1 MLGIGLL
8 ARVANAMTTH
18 SARDVEL
25 HKLHMAA
32 RITLEDAFQ
41 AAYARWRLAGNA
53 TTVRECIADESAD
66 ALALCRQMNIP
77 VPEVRR

>member
-1 MLGIGLL
+1 
-8 ARVANAMTTH
+8 MTTH
-18 SARDVEL
+18 SARDMEL
-25 HKLHMAA
+25 LKLQMAA

-66 ALALCRQMNIP
+66 ALALCRQLQVP
-77 VPEVRR
+77 VPETRR